1 MSLGEEDIDDL
12 DYSMA
17 NNKSI
22 DTSYQ
27 ASNANNIE
35 SFLNQQDKYSDF
47 QTLLFK
53 FIDKKELKDADVYNK
68 VHIDRRLFSKIK
80 SDKNYHPSKETVIL
94 FGIALELTEDELED
108 LLEAAS

>member
-35 SFLNQQDKYSDF
+35 SFLNQQDKYS
-47 QTLLFK
+47 TFK
-53 FIDKKELKDADVYNK
+53 LCFLS
-68 VHIDRRLFSKIK
+68 L
-80 SDKNYHPSKETVIL
+80 
-94 FGIALELTEDELED
+94 
-108 LLEAAS
+108 

>member
-1 MSLGEEDIDDL
+1 MDIKKELRKYINDNLKEKEQRKFSFFKKIMSLNEEDIDDL

-17 NNKSI
+17 NSKSI

-27 ASNANNIE
+27 TSNANNIE

-53 FIDKKELKDADVYNK
+53 FID
-68 VHIDRRLFSKIK
+68 
-80 SDKNYHPSKETVIL
+80 
-94 FGIALELTEDELED
+94 
-108 LLEAAS
+108 